1 MLHSRLEHQSIQSN
15 SIRRI
20 HNLIH
25 LNIKTQNV
33 QLRLFMTLLIS
44 VIIQYITIQ
53 KFGVS
58 TIF

>member
-1 MLHSRLEHQSIQSN
+1 MLHSHLEHQSIQSN
-15 SIRRI
+15 SIRI
-20 HNLIH
+20 AYNLIH
-25 LNIKTQNV
+25 LNIQTQNV

-58 TIF
+58 TIL